1 MSPDNQSN
9 FRAPMM
15 PAKRG
20 AWLALFALPDRIL
33 PQNSPLADFDC
44 DYPARGF

>member
-1 MSPDNQSN
+1 MSSDNQSN
-9 FRAPMM
+9 FRAQMV

-20 AWLALFALPDRIL
+20 ERLALFALPDQTL
-33 PQNSPLADFDC
+33 PQNSLLADFDC